1 MYISNLKEYHDCTPI
16 DIAKQR
22 GIYVSEVQDAVVE
35 LSRTADIYT
44 FAITDNPKSIADG
57 TDVIFSTSEGNYV
70 WFPDGEFELIE
81 NNDSHEIEHD
91 KSGMPTRDQREYKKH
106 KPWDYLRKGDYQT
119 YKDYLQYEKDRQR
132 RQDSRKRNKYAQAI
146 RHALIAAGV
155 SPDVVYVN
163 KRAHDLAVKV
173 EEGYTTSVGTR
184 EDIERIIR
192 TEAANLGI
200 DVTIKIQKNPYAG
213 TSIITSV
220 PYYE

>member
-1 MYISNLKEYHDCTPI
+1 MYIPNLKEYHDCTPI

-22 GIYVSEVQDAVVE
+22 DIYVSEVQDAIVE

-44 FAITDNPKSIADG
+44 FAITNNPKSIADG

-81 NNDSHEIEHD
+81 NNDSHEIERD
-91 KSGMPTRDQREYKKH
+91 ESGMPTSDQRDHKKH
-106 KPWDYLRKGDYQT
+106 EPWDYLRKGDYQT
-119 YKDYLQYEKDRQR
+119 YKDRQR

-173 EEGYTTSVGTR
+173 AEGYTTSVGTR
-184 EDIERIIR
+184 EDIKRIIE

-200 DVTIKIQKNPYAG
+200 NVTIKIQNNPYAG